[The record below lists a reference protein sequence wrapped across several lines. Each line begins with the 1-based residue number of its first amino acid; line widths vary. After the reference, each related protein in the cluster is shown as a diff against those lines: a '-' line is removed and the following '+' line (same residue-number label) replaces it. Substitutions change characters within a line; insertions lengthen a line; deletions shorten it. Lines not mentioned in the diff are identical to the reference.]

1 MELYQ
6 IKQLTF
12 RYPNTNTPALYEFSA
27 SVKKGEFITICGQ
40 SGSGKSTLLRLLK
53 PTLAPH
59 GAMSGE
65 IFYCDSPLS
74 SMDLRTQSQRIG
86 FVSQNPENQVV
97 TDKVWHELAFGLE
110 SLGLKTPEIR
120 ARVAEMASFFG
131 IDSWFHRN
139 VSELSGGQKQL
150 LNLASV
156 MVMQP
161 EVLLLDEPTG
171 QLDPIAVS
179 EFLETLSKINR
190 ELGTTVIL
198 TEHRLEEAFAFS
210 DRIWVMHQGRMLAD
224 APPER
229 IGALLHQKSH
239 PMFFSLP
246 TASRIA
252 LSVNPD
258 EITPVTVREGKDW
271 LHHYA
276 DTHTLIPKPIAKPQ
290 PSLGEPILTLND
302 VYFRYEKES
311 PDILNGVSMKV
322 YPGECYAI
330 LGGNGVGKTT
340 TLSVLSGLLKP
351 QRGKVT
357 LNDRPLTDYKDL
369 YQGWL
374 GVLPQNPQSL
384 FVKQTLKEDL
394 LSVIWAKKE
403 TDDFD
408 RIIRLCRLEDL
419 LHRHPYDLSGG
430 EQQRAALAKILLLH
444 PKILLL
450 DEPTKGL
457 DAEYKQIF
465 AQILDSLKA
474 QGVAV
479 VMVSHDVEFCA
490 AHADRCGMFF
500 DGAIVSEDTPRNF
513 FKEKNFYTT
522 AANRIARELL
532 PDAILCEDVIRACLQ
547 KPVAPTPIQEF
558 KDTTPPTTKGDF
570 TPTTEHST
578 KKHSLSLRF
587 WLGIFM
593 ALLAVPLTIYFGFS
607 FLDSRKYYAISI
619 LVLLEV
625 MLPFVLLFEGRKPQA
640 RELILISVLCAI
652 GVASRTVFSALPQFK
667 PMLALIVIT
676 GVCFGCETGFL
687 TGAVTAFVSNF
698 FLGQGPWTPWQMF
711 AFGLI
716 GFLSGL
722 LFRKG
727 LLPRNRLLLC
737 LFGGFCTLIL
747 YGGIMNASHVILYQ
761 ENPTLSMFLSAMAMG
776 FSFDLIHAGAT
787 VFFLWI
793 FALPMLEK
801 LERIKIKYGML

>member
-6 IKQLTF
+6 INQLTF
-12 RYPNTNTPALYEFSA
+12 QYPQTNSSALCEFSA

-40 SGSGKSTLLRLLK
+40 SGSGKSTLLRFLK

-59 GAMSGE
+59 GTMAGE
-65 IFYCDSPLS
+65 IFYCESPLS
-74 SMDLRTQSQRIG
+74 ALDLRTQSQRIG
-86 FVSQNPENQVV
+86 FVSQNPEHQVV

-131 IDSWFHRN
+131 IDTWFHRN

-156 MVMQP
+156 MAMQP

-171 QLDPIAVS
+171 QLDPIAAS

-198 TEHRLEEAFAFS
+198 TEHRLEEAFAIS
-210 DRIWVMHQGRMLAD
+210 DRIWVMHQGRLLAD

-229 IGALLHQKSH
+229 VGALLHKKSH
-239 PMFFSLP
+239 PMVFALP

-252 LSVNPD
+252 LGVNPE

-271 LHHYA
+271 LIRYA
-276 DTHTLIPKPIAKPQ
+276 DTHSLVPHPISQPQ
-290 PSLGEPILTLND
+290 PMLGEPVLTLND

-311 PDILNGVSMKV
+311 PDILKGVSMKI
-322 YPGECYAI
+322 YSGECYAI

-340 TLSVLSGLLKP
+340 TLSVLSGLLQP
-351 QRGKVT
+351 QRGNVR
-357 LNDRPLTDYKDL
+357 LNGRAIADYKKL

-374 GVLPQNPQSL
+374 GVLPQNPQSM
-384 FVKQTLKEDL
+384 FVKQILREDL
-394 LSVIWAKKE
+394 LSAASKKE
-403 TDDFD
+403 TEDFD
-408 RIIRLCRLEDL
+408 QIIRLCRLEHL

-430 EQQRAALAKILLLH
+430 EQQRAALAKILLLN

-465 AQILDSLKA
+465 AQILDSLKS
-474 QGVAV
+474 QGITV

-490 AHADRCGMFF
+490 AYADRCGMFF
-500 DGAIVSEDTPRNF
+500 DGSIVSEDTPRNF

-532 PDAILCEDVIRACLQ
+532 PDAILCEDVIDACLQ

-558 KDTTPPTTKGDF
+558 TLSPPPPPPAPPTPSTGNF
-570 TPTTEHST
+570 T
-578 KKHSLSLRF
+578 KKHSLPLRF

-593 ALLAVPLTIYFGFS
+593 ALLAVPITIYFGFS
-607 FLDSRKYYAISI
+607 LLDSRKYYTISI

-652 GVASRTVFSALPQFK
+652 AVASRTIFSALPQFK

-676 GVCFGCETGFL
+676 GVCFGCETGFF
-687 TGAVTAFVSNF
+687 TGAITAFVSNF

-722 LFRKG
+722 FFRKG
-727 LLPRNRLLLC
+727 LIPRSRLPLC
-737 LFGGFCTLIL
+737 LFGGFCALVL

-761 ENPTLSMFLSAMAMG
+761 EHPTITMFLSAIATG

-801 LERIKIKYGML
+801 LERVKIKYGLL